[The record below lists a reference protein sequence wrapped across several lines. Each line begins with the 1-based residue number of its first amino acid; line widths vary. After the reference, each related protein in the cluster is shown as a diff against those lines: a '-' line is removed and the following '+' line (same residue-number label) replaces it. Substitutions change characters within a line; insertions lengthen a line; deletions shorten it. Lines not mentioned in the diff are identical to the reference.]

1 MPFPPEQVPLFLTVL
16 DSGSFSAA
24 ARRLGRVPS
33 AVSMAM
39 GQLEAELGLQLFD
52 RTGREPRPTAAALA
66 LEPQARLLAQQL
78 QLLNQQAQALHEG
91 LEQRLTLAIAPELLT
106 TDWTQALR
114 PVVEQYPSLVVEVL
128 AAPQDDALN
137 MLHTGR
143 AQLALVFER
152 PAMDAREDFCEQGHE
167 TLVAVMSPQHPWCAL
182 QSEGALPALD
192 MSQLATMRQVLVAS
206 RDLSLRDT
214 RFVFSHK
221 LWRADN
227 HAAALALIASG
238 LSGAGYRKAWWKRRL
253 RGASCC
259 AFPLST
265 SEMATPCLW
274 TGCGPRNARWGWLR
288 LCLCRRSRTGVCRL
302 AAHVQQQMLFKK

>member
-39 GQLEAELGLQLFD
+39 GQLEVELGLQLFD

-182 QSEGALPALD
+182 QSEGVLPALD

-238 LSGAGYRKAWWKRRL
+238 L
-253 RGASCC
+253 C
-259 AFPLST
+259 
-265 SEMATPCLW
+265 
-274 TGCGPRNARWGWLR
+274 WGWLPQSLVEAQIAR
-288 LCLCRRSRTGVCRL
+288 GELLRIPFVNISNGNTLFVDWVWSKERTLGL
-302 AAHVQQQMLFKK
+302 AASLFVQTLKDRRVQAGSTRSAADAL

>member
-39 GQLEAELGLQLFD
+39 GQLEVELGLQLFD

-143 AQLALVFER
+143 AQLA
-152 PAMDAREDFCEQGHE
+152 
-167 TLVAVMSPQHPWCAL
+167 
-182 QSEGALPALD
+182 
-192 MSQLATMRQVLVAS
+192 
-206 RDLSLRDT
+206 
-214 RFVFSHK
+214 
-221 LWRADN
+221 
-227 HAAALALIASG
+227 
-238 LSGAGYRKAWWKRRL
+238 GYRAEWDTYTAKIDRL
-253 RGASCC
+253 FEGE
-259 AFPLST
+259 T
-265 SEMATPCLW
+265 
-274 TGCGPRNARWGWLR
+274 
-288 LCLCRRSRTGVCRL
+288 
-302 AAHVQQQMLFKK
+302 Q